1 MNRKFCILNLI
12 TLSLCVIF
20 TFLQF
25 TTFVD
30 LSFFAFW
37 LSLIF
42 TGFLIFFGFYKLQIK
57 KDSSIYKIL
66 RKMYEYIPF
75 VFLAVFVLRR
85 AGTFGTSFAYD
96 LISVIL
102 WIAVSVVSFVTVQIY
117 LSEKRFF
124 KKNPE
129 FKEAKNKEVSTAKK
143 VVIEVFDWID
153 AFVQAVFTIIL
164 LNIFIFQLY
173 EIPSESM
180 VSEFLV
186 GDRVLVF
193 KTLSGPKFPMTQVG
207 LPEMKNYER
216 GDVVVFKNPHYPAN
230 RQRELQSFTSQ
241 LVFMLT
247 LTGVN
252 LNVDENGNPIA
263 DPLVKRICGVE
274 GEQLVMLD
282 GILYHRT
289 PNNPE
294 FTPVT
299 QDEKWAEWNLN
310 ELPADLKAKIHDIPI
325 SQNVYNSLLKAEQNR
340 REFDVASFA
349 KECGELV
356 EKYKSLYK
364 KWNGAY
370 SLSNLS
376 MFDDP
381 ESLFLPE
388 ELTIYNMFQ
397 NNEAFAEKILNSPAG
412 FMWFSGFMTNWLES
426 VSNEVLNGSSLYGGD
441 MYTDSLFRINLMT
454 KQLFAKLLLE
464 NTQLLIEKT
473 PKMLWG
479 TNENRINY
487 LNDAQ
492 LLYIYINYNDSRNMM
507 VFPQNS
513 DSGEPQYIPENSY
526 FLMGDNRFNSL
537 DMRHSYDRNLEKLM
551 ESDNFSVNYMSNLK
565 PQLVAKKS
573 VLGSPS
579 LRFWPINRFGFANT
593 KK

>member
-1 MNRKFCILNLI
+1 MNRKFSVLNLV
-12 TLSLCVIF
+12 TLALCVIF
-20 TFLQF
+20 TFLQI
-25 TTFVD
+25 TTIID
-30 LSFFAFW
+30 LSFLAFW
-37 LSLIF
+37 VALVF
-42 TGFLIFFGFYKLQIK
+42 TAFLVFFGFYKLQYK
-57 KDSSIYKIL
+57 KDASVYKIV
-66 RKMYEYIPF
+66 RKLYEYVPF
-75 VFLAVFVLRR
+75 IFLAVFVLRR

-96 LISVIL
+96 LISVII
-102 WIAVSVVSFVTVQIY
+102 WIAVSVVSFVTVQLY
-117 LSEKRFF
+117 LSEKNFF

-129 FKEAKNKEVSTAKK
+129 FKETKNKEISTIKK

-207 LPEMKNYER
+207 LPELKNYER
-216 GDVVVFKNPHYPAN
+216 GDVVVFKNPHYPMN

-247 LTGVN
+247 LTSVN
-252 LNVDENGNPIA
+252 LNVDGNGNPIA
-263 DPLVKRICGVE
+263 DPLVKRVCGVE

-289 PNNPE
+289 PENPK

-310 ELPADLKAKIHDIPI
+310 QLPASLKAKIQDIPI
-325 SQNVYNSLLKAEQNR
+325 SQNVYDSLLLAEKNR
-340 REFDVASFA
+340 RDFDVASFA
-349 KECGELV
+349 KEAKQMV
-356 EKYKSLYK
+356 EKYKSLYQ

-370 SLSNLS
+370 GLTNLS
-376 MFDDP
+376 MFDDATTLFS
-381 ESLFLPE
+381 ES
-388 ELTIYNMFQ
+388 ELSIYNMFQ
-397 NNEAFAEKILNSPAG
+397 NNEAFAEKILNSPLG
-412 FMWFSGFMTNWLES
+412 FMWFSGFMTDWLENTS
-426 VSNEVLNGSSLYGGD
+426 QDVLNGNELFGGD

-464 NTQLLIEKT
+464 NTELLLKKSPKTLWNLNEK
-473 PKMLWG
+473 
-479 TNENRINY
+479 RINY
-487 LNDAQ
+487 LTEAQ
-492 LLYIYINYNDSRNMM
+492 LLYIYISYNDSRNMM
-507 VFPQNS
+507 VFPAN
-513 DSGEPQYIPENSY
+513 DENGNYQYIPHNSY

-537 DMRHSYDRNLEKLM
+537 DMRHSYDRHLEKLM
-551 ESDNFSVNYMSNLK
+551 KDDEFSVTYMSNLE
-565 PQLVAKKS
+565 PQLVVRKAI
-573 VLGSPS
+573 LGSPS
-579 LRFWPINRFGFANT
+579 LRFWPLNRFGVANT

>member
-1 MNRKFCILNLI
+1 MNRKFSVLNLV
-12 TLSLCVIF
+12 TLALCVIF
-20 TFLQF
+20 TFLQI
-25 TTFVD
+25 TTIID
-30 LSFFAFW
+30 LSFLAFW
-37 LSLIF
+37 VALVF
-42 TGFLIFFGFYKLQIK
+42 TAFLVFFGFYKLQYK
-57 KDSSIYKIL
+57 KDASVYKIV
-66 RKMYEYIPF
+66 RKLYEYVPF
-75 VFLAVFVLRR
+75 IFLAVFVLRR

-96 LISVIL
+96 LISVII
-102 WIAVSVVSFVTVQIY
+102 WIAVSVVSFVTVQLY
-117 LSEKRFF
+117 LSEKNFF

-129 FKEAKNKEVSTAKK
+129 FKETKNKEISTIKK

-207 LPEMKNYER
+207 LPELKNYER
-216 GDVVVFKNPHYPAN
+216 GDVVVFKNPHYPMN

-247 LTGVN
+247 LTSVN

-263 DPLVKRICGVE
+263 DPLVKRVCGVE

-289 PNNPE
+289 PENPK
-294 FTPVT
+294 FTPVA

-310 ELPADLKAKIHDIPI
+310 ELPASLKAKIQDIPI
-325 SQNVYNSLLKAEQNR
+325 SQSVYESLLLAEKNR
-340 REFDVASFA
+340 RDFDVASFA
-349 KECGELV
+349 KEAKQMV
-356 EKYKSLYK
+356 EKYKSLYQ

-370 SLSNLS
+370 GLTNLS
-376 MFDDP
+376 MFDDATTLFS
-381 ESLFLPE
+381 ES
-388 ELTIYNMFQ
+388 ELSIYNMFQ
-397 NNEAFAEKILNSPAG
+397 NNEAFAEKILNSPLG
-412 FMWFSGFMTNWLES
+412 FMWFSGFMTDWLENTS
-426 VSNEVLNGSSLYGGD
+426 QDVLNGNELFGGD

-464 NTQLLIEKT
+464 NTNLLVEKT
-473 PKMLWG
+473 PKTLWSF
-479 TNENRINY
+479 NEVRQDC
-487 LNDAQ
+487 LNQAQ
-492 LLYIYINYNDSRNMM
+492 LLYIYITYNDSRNMM
-507 VFPQNS
+507 VFPAN
-513 DSGEPQYIPENSY
+513 DENGNYQYIPHNSY

-537 DMRHSYDRNLEKLM
+537 DMRHSYDRHLEKLM
-551 ESDNFSVNYMSNLK
+551 KDDEFSVTYMSNLE
-565 PQLVAKKS
+565 PQLVVRKAI
-573 VLGSPS
+573 LGSPS
-579 LRFWPINRFGFANT
+579 LRFWPLNRFGVANT